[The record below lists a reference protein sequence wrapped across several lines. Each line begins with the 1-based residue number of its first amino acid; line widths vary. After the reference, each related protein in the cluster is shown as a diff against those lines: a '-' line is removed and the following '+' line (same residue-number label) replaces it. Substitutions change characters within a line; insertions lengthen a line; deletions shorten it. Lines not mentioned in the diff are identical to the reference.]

1 MINWILIGVLLT
13 LSDTCLG
20 KERAVW
26 TFLELEG
33 ASLEAKK
40 YHDLRDPYIPEEE
53 AGDWV
58 GGGSFTERLQLLGH
72 RPSGTSLFWQ
82 NRLHFSGTESQIRR
96 GGWEFELGLAKRRVT
111 TMPGWT
117 GTTSLFYYHHS
128 QHVMERERGTRAY
141 PVENSTVLKL
151 EWSPK

>member
-1 MINWILIGVLLT
+1 MRLLLALLLIVNTVAFGR
-13 LSDTCLG
+13 
-20 KERAVW
+20 EQPANW

-40 YHDLRDPYIPEEE
+40 YHTLRDPYIPEEG
-53 AGDWV
+53 ATDWV
-58 GGGSFTERLQLLGH
+58 GGGSFMERLRLLGH

-82 NRLHFSGTESQIRR
+82 NRLHFSGTESQIRQ
-96 GGWEFELGLAKRRVT
+96 GGWEFELGLSKKDTT

-128 QHVMERERGTRAY
+128 QHVMERARDIRAF
-141 PVENSTVLKL
+141 PVENSTILL
-151 EWSPK
+151 IEWRKK